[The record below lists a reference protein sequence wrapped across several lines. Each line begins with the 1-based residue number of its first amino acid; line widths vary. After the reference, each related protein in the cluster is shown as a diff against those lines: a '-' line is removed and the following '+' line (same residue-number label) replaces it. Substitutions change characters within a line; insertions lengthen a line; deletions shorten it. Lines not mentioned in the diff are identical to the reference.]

1 MFWFKKKESQQE
13 SLQRKKNENFKIVLF
28 SLDGVIINS
37 LDDIVD
43 AVNATLRY
51 FSFPAISS
59 EKIRPFIGHGTKAL
73 ILRAISES
81 TRVSA
86 RVFSINDLNSVLDF
100 YKQYYY
106 DNAVNKTVLYDGVLE
121 ALESLYSMGIYM
133 GCVSNKSLPMAES
146 ILEKFDLSLFFDSI
160 VCPEHVICAKPDK
173 EGLHLAIRQ
182 ICEIRKEKIFPMQT
196 IMVGD
201 CSIDIQAARNAGCA
215 SCGFLGGYGD
225 RKLLFE
231 QNPRWTI
238 THITQLLK
246 LI

>member
-1 MFWFKKKESQQE
+1 MFWFKKKERQQE
-13 SLQRKKNENFKIVLF
+13 IPQEKKGENFKIVLF

-43 AVNATLRY
+43 AVNATLRH
-51 FSFPAISS
+51 FSFPVITS
-59 EKIRPFIGHGTKAL
+59 EKIRPFVGHGTKAL

-86 RVFSINDLNSVLDF
+86 RVFSINDLNSVLD
-100 YKQYYY
+100 YYRQYYF
-106 DNAVNKTVLYDGVLE
+106 DNAVKKTVLCDGVME
-121 ALESLYSMGIYM
+121 VLESLYSMGIYM
-133 GCVSNKSLPMAES
+133 GCVSNKPLVLAES
-146 ILEKFDLSLFFDSI
+146 VLEKFDLSLFFDSI

-201 CSIDIQAARNAGCA
+201 CYIDIQAARNAGCA
-215 SCGFLGGYGD
+215 SCAFLGGYGD
-225 RKLLFE
+225 RELLFD

-238 THITQLLK
+238 THLTQLLK